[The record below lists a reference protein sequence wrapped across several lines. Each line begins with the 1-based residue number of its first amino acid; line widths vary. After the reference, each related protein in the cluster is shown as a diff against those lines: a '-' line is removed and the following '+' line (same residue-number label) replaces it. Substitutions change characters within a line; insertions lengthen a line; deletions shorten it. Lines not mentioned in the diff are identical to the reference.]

1 MRALSPAALAAARKI
16 EVDKLEKLNGTAI
29 PPRAVADVTNY
40 MLDIIEHQLEKKLK
54 TRSMLE
60 SNA

>member
-16 EVDKLEKLNGTAI
+16 EVEKLELLNETAI
-29 PPRAVADVTNY
+29 PPRAAAELTNY